1 MPCSMRIMLSVFI
14 FLFGFSGMN
23 VKFMLTRS
31 GKCIF
36 FPIKQLVS
44 SIIPHHLFT
53 YFNIFRKR
61 SWQKFDNQ
69 RISQK
74 QHNLKWN
81 DNCGEKSPEK
91 ILEYYW
97 RWFWTDLELFKHLL
111 ALAVRLKKYKRFFSF
126 PFFPSGDLGDNLGLW
141 LLSSYTNEFR
151 DEHAVY
157 YRRWLKWRTNLITFW
172 LFGNDVIFPDSMP
185 LIFV

>member
-14 FLFGFSGMN
+14 FLFSFSGMN

-126 PFFPSGDLGDNLGLW
+126 PFFPSGDLGDKDCDYFHRIQM
-141 LLSSYTNEFR
+141 SF
-151 DEHAVY
+151 VM
-157 YRRWLKWRTNLITFW
+157 
-172 LFGNDVIFPDSMP
+172 SMRF
-185 LIFV
+185 IIGDD